1 MNTLLIAC
9 FFALNLILM
18 PSAVA
23 DDDDKPAAEVQ
34 HRTGQTQIKLDTD
47 AQKSSGIETL
57 TLKPAS
63 RPVEF
68 TAYGKAVNIQPL
80 LALRHR
86 YLQALTE
93 RRGAQARF
101 KQAGQAIERQQDLF
115 RGGVSSKRNLQEQQ
129 AQWQSYKALVDATDY
144 QGTAIMDE
152 ALLLWGKELTD
163 WAMSYDAAKLGAFLS
178 GRQKLLQITL
188 PANQHLPDNI
198 KTIVVEASGNRSLA
212 HKAELISV
220 ATRTET
226 VAQGES
232 YYFQTGDKNI
242 ITGMNVT
249 AWIPEAG
256 ELMTGVIIPKS
267 ALIWYMDQALVY
279 IKTAETSFSRRPLAH
294 YFVTADGYFI
304 ADAIKPGEQVVTQG
318 AQMLLSEELR
328 GQIPKEDDD

>member
-9 FFALNLILM
+9 FFALPLFL
-18 PSAVA
+18 SSWAVA
-23 DDDDKPAAEVQ
+23 DDDDKPTTEVQ
-34 HRTGQTQIKLDTD
+34 HSTGQAPIRLDIQ
-47 AQKSSGIETL
+47 AQKLSGIATI
-57 TLKPAS
+57 TLKPVSHHA
-63 RPVEF
+63 EF

-80 LALRHR
+80 LALRNR
-86 YLQALTE
+86 YLLALTD
-93 RRGAQARF
+93 RSSAQAKF
-101 KQAGQAIERQQDLF
+101 KQAGQAIDRQQNLF
-115 RGGVSSKRNLQEQQ
+115 RSGVSSKRNLQEQQ
-129 AQWQSYKALVDATDY
+129 AQWQSYKAQVDATGY
-144 QGTAIMDE
+144 QGTAIRDE

-163 WAMSYDAAKLGAFLS
+163 WALSFDAEKLGAFLS

-220 ATRTET
+220 ATRMET

-232 YYFQTGDKNI
+232 YYFQTGDKSI

-249 AWIPEAG
+249 AWIPEAD
-256 ELMTGVIIPKS
+256 EQMTGVIIPKS

-279 IKTAETSFSRRPLAH
+279 LKTAEETFSRRPLAH
-294 YFVTADGYFI
+294 YFATADGYFI
-304 ADAIKPGEQVVTQG
+304 PDALNPGEQVVTQG